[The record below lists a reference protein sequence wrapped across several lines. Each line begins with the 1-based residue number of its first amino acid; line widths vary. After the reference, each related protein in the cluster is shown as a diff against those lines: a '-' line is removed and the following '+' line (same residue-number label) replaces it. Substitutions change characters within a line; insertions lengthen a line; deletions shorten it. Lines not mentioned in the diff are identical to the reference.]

1 MATDVNS
8 SQWCAAAATELY
20 DVDRWGKGYF
30 SVGENGNLH
39 VRPCRDEDHKID
51 IKELVDQLK
60 VRGLDLPILLRFD
73 GLLKDRILRL
83 NEVFKNAIAENEYEG
98 KYCCV
103 YPIKVNQQKSVVS
116 KVVEYGRELGF
127 GLEAGSKPE
136 LLAVVAMSDPEMPII
151 CNGFKDDEF
160 VEMSLRAQQIGRNVT
175 PVVEKYTELELILA
189 HAKRLGVRPQI
200 GMRVKL
206 AAKGSG
212 RWQSSGGYRSKFG
225 LTVSEVLRGMEH
237 LESLGMADCFHL
249 LHFHVGS
256 QITNIRMLKAAV
268 NEAAR
273 IYAQLK
279 KRGAGLKYLDV
290 GGGLGVDY
298 DGSQTNFHS
307 SMNYSLQEYANDIV
321 FHIATVCRDEEVP
334 VPDIITES
342 GRAISAF
349 HAALI
354 FETLGVSEQGGH
366 EPLPATVPEEY
377 EQPLQTLSMTLREL
391 TPRNIIESFHDA
403 QQAMETT
410 MSLFAAGYL
419 PLEQRVLAEDHYFAI
434 CRRIRDMSQ
443 QLDYVPEELQGLDR
457 MLSDTYF
464 CNFSLFQSMP
474 DSWAISQLFPVL
486 PIHRLDEAPTREAVL
501 ADITCDSDGKIDEF
515 IGLRDTRKTLPLHQP
530 NGKPYLLG
538 TFLIGAYQEILG
550 DLHNLFGD
558 TNTVHVDL
566 LPDGKVK
573 LGTIQKGET
582 VREVLDYVEFN
593 GRDLIE
599 RLQAEVE
606 RAIAKGLIDNEQAG
620 ELMKF
625 YEAGLDGYTYLEK
638 T

>member
-1 MATDVNS
+1 MAIDVNS
-8 SQWCAAAATELY
+8 DEWCAASATELY

-30 SVGENGNLH
+30 SVGENGHLH
-39 VRPCRDEDHKID
+39 VGPCRDERHKID
-51 IKELVDQLK
+51 IKQLVDQLN

-83 NEVFKNAIAENEYEG
+83 NEVFSKAIADNEYKG
-98 KYCCV
+98 QYCCV
-103 YPIKVNQQKSVVS
+103 YPIKVNQQRSVVS
-116 KVVEYGRELGF
+116 KIVEYGRDLGF

-136 LLAVVAMSDPEMPII
+136 LLAVVAMAGPDMPII

-175 PVVEKYTELELILA
+175 PVVEKYTELELILS

-237 LESLGMADCFHL
+237 LESLGMADCFNL

-279 KRGAGLKYLDV
+279 KRGAGLKFIDV

-307 SMNYSLQEYANDIV
+307 SMNYSLQEYANDVV
-321 FHIATVCRDEEVP
+321 FHISTVCRDEGVP
-334 VPDIITES
+334 EPDIITES

-354 FETLGVSEQGGH
+354 FETLGVAEQGGK
-366 EPLPATVPEEY
+366 EKLPETVPDEV
-377 EQPLQTLSMTLREL
+377 EQPLKTLSMTLGDL
-391 TPRNIIESFHDA
+391 CLRNIIESFHDA

-419 PLEQRVLAEDHYFAI
+419 PLEQRVLAEEHYFAI
-434 CRRIRDMSQ
+434 CRRIRDLAK

-486 PIHRLDEAPTREAVL
+486 PIHRLDEPPTREAVL
-501 ADITCDSDGKIDEF
+501 ADVTCDSDGKIDEF
-515 IGLRDTRKTLPLHQP
+515 IGLRDTRKTLPLHPP
-530 NGKPYLLG
+530 NGEPYLMG
-538 TFLIGAYQEILG
+538 AFLIGAYQEILG

-558 TNTVHVDL
+558 TNTVHVDML
-566 LPDGKVK
+566 ADGKVK

-606 RAIAKGLIDNEQAG
+606 QAVFVGLINNEQAG
-620 ELMKF
+620 EMMKF

-638 T
+638 I